1 MKVRTLM
8 RKFVCVQ
15 ENARITQARTNVRAI
30 LDTVGQIA
38 WSTLMNASLPLANKV
53 SKMLLLFSTGVGL
66 QVGQKKN

>member
-1 MKVRTLM
+1 M

-38 WSTLMNASLPLANKV
+38 
-53 SKMLLLFSTGVGL
+53 
-66 QVGQKKN
+66 